1 MKERIQNIQKH
12 EEALDRINAFL
23 EKLELVADEWQK
35 IMPEM
40 KSLFEYYNSP
50 QWMSVY
56 DAYNDGVIPQMK
68 CGVLSQDAIFNTLFS
83 MRSVS
88 IQLMKSAIDTI
99 E

>member
-12 EEALDRINAFL
+12 EEALDKIDAL
-23 EKLELVADEWQK
+23 LQKLELVADEWQK

-50 QWMSVY
+50 QWMADY